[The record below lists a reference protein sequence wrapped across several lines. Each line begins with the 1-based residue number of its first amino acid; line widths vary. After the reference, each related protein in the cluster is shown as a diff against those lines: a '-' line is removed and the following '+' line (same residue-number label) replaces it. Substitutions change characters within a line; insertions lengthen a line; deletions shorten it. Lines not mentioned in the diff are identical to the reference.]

1 MVSDQGRIDGGR
13 EEGARMRGKIVL
25 TVALALTAVTA
36 LAGCSGG
43 GSDPAPST
51 SVSSAAPSPSPTP
64 SATPSPTPT
73 PTAAASVSIPSSCDD
88 LGSAATREQTVGGLT
103 SQYAEGFERPSPP
116 NATTDLSC
124 NWIQEESAAVLLIIS
139 SARAGDVESGLAS
152 LPSQG
157 YQCQAAEDFGAQYCV
172 APGASTDTEDVVVAR
187 DGTWIYLETVNVNAR
202 AWLSEIASQIFG

>member
-1 MVSDQGRIDGGR
+1 
-13 EEGARMRGKIVL
+13 MRRKNVL
-25 TVALALTAVTA
+25 MTALVLTAVTA

-43 GSDPAPST
+43 GADPTPSST
-51 SVSSAAPSPSPTP
+51 VSSAAPSPSPTP

-73 PTAAASVSIPSSCDD
+73 STAAASVSIPTSCDD

-103 SQYAEGFERPSPP
+103 AQHADGFVRPSPA

-124 NWIQEESAAVLLIIS
+124 NWIQEEAAAVLLIIS
-139 SARAGDVESGLAS
+139 SASAADVESGLAA
-152 LPSQG
+152 LPAQG
-157 YQCQAAEDFGAQYCV
+157 YQCQASDDFGAQYCV